1 MSIAQTRDLYYL
13 LAVTVEDDVFANVMM
28 ELSCGLTLHKQR
40 NKHKKYI
47 GALCKQEL
55 LIKEVVQFRVML
67 LDQVLLLP
75 WSPVK
80 ICHLTML
87 LVALYFGRTPL
98 PQFCSV
104 DVPDSGFSFCTDCS
118 TADSLS
124 LFPQYKLDVLDSE
137 LKSK

>member
-1 MSIAQTRDLYYL
+1 MSIAQTRDPYYL

-28 ELSCGLTLHKQR
+28 ELSCRLTLHKQR

-80 ICHLTML
+80 ICYLTML
-87 LVALYFGRTPL
+87 LVAL
-98 PQFCSV
+98 
-104 DVPDSGFSFCTDCS
+104 
-118 TADSLS
+118 
-124 LFPQYKLDVLDSE
+124 
-137 LKSK
+137 